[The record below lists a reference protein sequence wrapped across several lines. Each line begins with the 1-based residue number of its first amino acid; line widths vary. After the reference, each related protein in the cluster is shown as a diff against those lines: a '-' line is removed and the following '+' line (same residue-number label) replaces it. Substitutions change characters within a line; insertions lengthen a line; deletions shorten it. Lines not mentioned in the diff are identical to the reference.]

1 MASDVIKDQERGKT
15 SESRENVP
23 PGSSTVPVKRLTK
36 VEKARLEALSA
47 FGNCPF
53 NSLVVKKESF
63 KSKLKATAL
72 ITAPKKETVKRL
84 TRMQKA
90 RQEANEAFKNISLGQ
105 KRKYGAVEKKPGMS
119 PVSDNAKKRM
129 TRLERCKL
137 ETQNAFANVALSE
150 LTAGENAEQKRSF
163 GKASLTKI
171 NKECRKST
179 TKGRQSRRSLTRR
192 KSVRRKSSAKCNRPT
207 RVQLAQL
214 QALESFGGKSLD
226 KVWMTSEKEGD
237 NTVPKEATDAAKEP
251 ADTNDSNDSNKI
263 AVNDGSLTMVGGE
276 SVPERNIQTN
286 LTEVDVVLHNAQE
299 SLPER
304 SGLPV
309 VAIEDL
315 SEISATQLSCNDC
328 CQQGDLSGNLCE
340 SEDSK
345 LHAEGPELN
354 TVNIKVVQDQ
364 DGKIV
369 DDQCNDDYTKRKSAI
384 SRENLCELQTG
395 NAQLPETKPMTRL
408 ERARMEALQSFQ
420 GQAIDQV
427 MKSSSRKMAKYL
439 TPVKH
444 KGTNTEATVSQTK
457 NTPSQTT
464 DSFIRSYPLPKKSY
478 YSNIR
483 DNSFC
488 NRDALLETSKIVV
501 STARS
506 LDTPT
511 PDSSPAQIS

>member
-1 MASDVIKDQERGKT
+1 MGD
-15 SESRENVP
+15 
-23 PGSSTVPVKRLTK
+23 PGC
-36 VEKARLEALSA
+36 
-47 FGNCPF
+47 NCA
-53 NSLVVKKESF
+53 KK
-63 KSKLKATAL
+63 L
-72 ITAPKKETVKRL
+72 ITLLSFLP
-84 TRMQKA
+84 RMQKA
-90 RQEANEAFKNISLGQ
+90 RQEANEAFKNICLGQ

-150 LTAGENAEQKRSF
+150 LTVGENAEQKRSF

-192 KSVRRKSSAKCNRPT
+192 KSVRGRSSAKCNRPT

-214 QALESFGGKSLD
+214 QALQSFGGKSLD
-226 KVWMTSEKEGD
+226 KVWKTSEKEGD
-237 NTVPKEATDAAKEP
+237 NTVHNEGTDTAKEP
-251 ADTNDSNDSNKI
+251 AGTNDSNDSNTI
-263 AVNDGSLTMVGGE
+263 AVNDGPLSMVGGE
-276 SVPERNIQTN
+276 SVSERNIRTN
-286 LTEVDVVLHNAQE
+286 LTEVDVVLHNALE
-299 SLPER
+299 SFHET
-304 SGLPV
+304 SGLPLV
-309 VAIEDL
+309 VIEDL
-315 SEISATQLSCNDC
+315 SEISATQLPCNDC
-328 CQQGDLSGNLCE
+328 CQQGDLSGSLCK

-364 DGKIV
+364 DGRIL
-369 DDQCNDDYTKRKSAI
+369 DDEACDDCTNRKSAI
-384 SRENLCELQTG
+384 SKKNLCELQSS

-444 KGTNTEATVSQTK
+444 KGTNTESTASQTK

-488 NRDALLETSKIVV
+488 NRDALLETSKMVV

-511 PDSSPAQIS
+511 PESSPAQIS